1 MIIAEG
7 IEGIIHAG
15 ERQHAVKQIRAAE
28 EQVRRVHRAHRA
40 AERHDRHLTPVA
52 LAREVANLRHHLI
65 DDVVEPA
72 LMLFDALARVAAVIR
87 PRFVVDGI
95 DGEHHDFARVD
106 IRAEH
111 VVHVEIFEIIET
123 PCLTGNEQHRLAA
136 MAVDLELHFA
146 VQVVGI
152 AFVITNF
159 HGLILLIHS
168 WGIRARRVILILVKM
183 A

>member
-1 MIIAEG
+1 M
-7 IEGIIHAG
+7 
-15 ERQHAVKQIRAAE
+15 
-28 EQVRRVHRAHRA
+28 
-40 AERHDRHLTPVA
+40 
-52 LAREVANLRHHLI
+52 ANLRHHLI

-72 LMLFDALARVAAVIR
+72 LVLFDALARVAAVIR

-123 PCLTGNEQHRLAA
+123 PCLTGDEQHRLAA

-168 WGIRARRVILILVKM
+168 WGYAPAALY
-183 A
+183 